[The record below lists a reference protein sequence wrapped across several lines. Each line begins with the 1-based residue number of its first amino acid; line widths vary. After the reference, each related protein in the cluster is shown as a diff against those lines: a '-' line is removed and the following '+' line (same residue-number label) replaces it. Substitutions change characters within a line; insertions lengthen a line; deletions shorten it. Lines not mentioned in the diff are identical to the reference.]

1 LLSRITR
8 ISELLQLNG
17 ALFIADIGAAL
28 LAETPVYA
36 PLVLEHPDAH
46 LFSFDGDPRQ
56 IAALKAR
63 YGSKATVLE
72 HYVGDGEAHTAYV
85 CEETSGMTSLF
96 KPSPRALSFFN
107 GFEDFGRVL
116 RTERVQTARL
126 DSIAAIERI
135 DFLKMDIQGSEL
147 SVLQNGTQT
156 LRECLAIQLEVSF
169 VGLYEGQPSFGDI
182 DQWMRAHGYLPH
194 TFVDVKRWSIS
205 PVVRNNNFRIPF
217 NQLLEAD
224 AVYIKDPLALERY
237 SDVQLKRQVLFADL
251 FFDSPDLAVY
261 CLRELT
267 ARGVL
272 NQTALQHYF
281 ALLNEPRINTA
292 D

>member
-1 LLSRITR
+1 MLSRITR

-135 DFLKMDIQGSEL
+135 DFLKMDI
-147 SVLQNGTQT
+147 
-156 LRECLAIQLEVSF
+156 
-169 VGLYEGQPSFGDI
+169 
-182 DQWMRAHGYLPH
+182 RA
-194 TFVDVKRWSIS
+194 RSS
-205 PVVRNNNFRIPF
+205 
-217 NQLLEAD
+217 
-224 AVYIKDPLALERY
+224 
-237 SDVQLKRQVLFADL
+237 
-251 FFDSPDLAVY
+251 VY
-261 CLRELT
+261 CRT
-267 ARGVL
+267 APRHCASASPYSSRSLSWACTRGNPALATSTSGCVP
-272 NQTALQHYF
+272 TATS
-281 ALLNEPRINTA
+281 RTVSST
-292 D
+292 